1 MGWGRVGDAVRES
14 KGWDGRRGTRRKEA
28 ERPAGGEGGGRGAI
42 GSVGVRGAMR
52 VQRGGVSAGLGFE
65 GNLGHRPPCGVARE
79 HLGQACP
86 QCAG

>member
-1 MGWGRVGDAVRES
+1 MGWSTRDPSEGGGATGGRG
-14 KGWDGRRGTRRKEA
+14 
-28 ERPAGGEGGGRGAI
+28 GGGRGAI